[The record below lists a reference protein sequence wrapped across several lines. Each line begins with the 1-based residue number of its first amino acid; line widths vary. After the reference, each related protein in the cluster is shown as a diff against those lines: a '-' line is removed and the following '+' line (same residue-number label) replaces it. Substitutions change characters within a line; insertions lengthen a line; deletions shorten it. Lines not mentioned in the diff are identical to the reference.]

1 MSGNVLLDPGSLSHG
16 ARQALAVQA
25 HSRGHASNELMV
37 AGWRSST
44 HHPIMVAGP
53 QIHYYYPGLVHEIDA
68 NAPGVHERGLTT
80 ATFPGYIFIGRSQ
93 DSAWSL
99 TSAGLN
105 QIDTYV
111 ETLCGHSMHRYM
123 FKGHCRPMQFFD
135 AGKLT
140 NDNATTEVT
149 FWRTIHGPV
158 IGYARA
164 HGRLVALT
172 QKRASYGKDALDL
185 LFYHDLAHGQVH
197 NIHQFFRA
205 ANQTPQTFNSFY
217 MDDRDIGVF
226 TSGLVPI
233 RPSNVDPD
241 LPIKGTGREEW
252 HGFVSFKNHPHGMNP
267 PSGEIIN
274 WNNRPQAGYEAP
286 SDNWSL
292 GAIMRVNLLIDNL
305 GHGRHITP
313 AKVVSAMNE
322 AATQDVAERLLEPLV
337 AKVLRHGHAPSARDA
352 KMLALL
358 QKWNRQG
365 GSRLDR
371 TGNGQITAPGAAILD
386 TAFPLLAR
394 AWGSAVLG
402 SKLETQLASIVSI
415 YDYPNNGTGTG
426 GQEHGWHIWMQKD
439 LRSVL
444 GEHVRGPF
452 AVRYCGAGK
461 LGRCARLL
469 WKAINTAGN
478 ELASQQGPNPA
489 AWHQSATAEEIT
501 FVPNLLTYR
510 MRYTN
515 RPSGIQQVLSFFG
528 HSPQDKGR

>member
-1 MSGNVLLDPGSLSHG
+1 
-16 ARQALAVQA
+16 
-25 HSRGHASNELMV
+25 
-37 AGWRSST
+37 
-44 HHPIMVAGP
+44 
-53 QIHYYYPGLVHEIDA
+53 
-68 NAPGVHERGLTT
+68 
-80 ATFPGYIFIGRSQ
+80 
-93 DSAWSL
+93 
-99 TSAGLN
+99 
-105 QIDTYV
+105 
-111 ETLCGHSMHRYM
+111 
-123 FKGHCRPMQFFD
+123 
-135 AGKLT
+135 
-140 NDNATTEVT
+140 
-149 FWRTIHGPV
+149 
-158 IGYARA
+158 
-164 HGRLVALT
+164 
-172 QKRASYGKDALDL
+172 
-185 LFYHDLAHGQVH
+185 
-197 NIHQFFRA
+197 
-205 ANQTPQTFNSFY
+205 
-217 MDDRDIGVF
+217 
-226 TSGLVPI
+226 
-233 RPSNVDPD
+233 
-241 LPIKGTGREEW
+241 
-252 HGFVSFKNHPHGMNP
+252 
-267 PSGEIIN
+267 
-274 WNNRPQAGYEAP
+274 
-286 SDNWSL
+286 
-292 GAIMRVNLLIDNL
+292 
-305 GHGRHITP
+305 
-313 AKVVSAMNE
+313 
-322 AATQDVAERLLEPLV
+322 
-337 AKVLRHGHAPSARDA
+337 
-352 KMLALL
+352 MLALL

-501 FVPNLLTYR
+501 FVPNLLSYR

-528 HSPQDKGR
+528 HAPQGKGR